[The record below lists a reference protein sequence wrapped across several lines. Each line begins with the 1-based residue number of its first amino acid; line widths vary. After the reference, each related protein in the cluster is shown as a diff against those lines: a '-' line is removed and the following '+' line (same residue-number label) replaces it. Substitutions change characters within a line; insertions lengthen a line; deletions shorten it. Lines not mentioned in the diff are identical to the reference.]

1 MSVRRLS
8 TQLLCGDLRQEST
21 KCYCSQIQALRIE
34 KYLWTKALRKYEN
47 QPFRKSNP
55 AVGTNPVQHDCS
67 QRNDKFVAELNR
79 LKLSSELT
87 CTGFVKT
94 KIGPYIPLS
103 PKKYASI
110 WLKFRMKAPG
120 APEEKLSALE
130 AFVPPTH
137 FLEWVGEPD

>member
-1 MSVRRLS
+1 M
-8 TQLLCGDLRQEST
+8 
-21 KCYCSQIQALRIE
+21 
-34 KYLWTKALRKYEN
+34 
-47 QPFRKSNP
+47 
-55 AVGTNPVQHDCS
+55 
-67 QRNDKFVAELNR
+67 
-79 LKLSSELT
+79 T
-87 CTGFVKT
+87 CTGFDKT

-137 FLEWVGEPD
+137 FVEWVGEPDYMGPRLAALRTSTRGAGDLVDLSDGSLPFHRRTNG